1 MHKQLLV
8 GKTAFFHPKLESW
21 THLVMAIPFDIITKA
36 KETSLVQETEKLHV
50 SQNCKEAGGGPS
62 DLQARL

>member
-8 GKTAFFHPKLESW
+8 GKTAFFYPKLESW
-21 THLVMAIPFDIITKA
+21 THLVAIPFDIITKT

-50 SQNCKEAGGGPS
+50 S
-62 DLQARL
+62 

>member
-21 THLVMAIPFDIITKA
+21 TYLVVMAIPFDIITKA

-50 SQNCKEAGGGPS
+50 S
-62 DLQARL
+62 